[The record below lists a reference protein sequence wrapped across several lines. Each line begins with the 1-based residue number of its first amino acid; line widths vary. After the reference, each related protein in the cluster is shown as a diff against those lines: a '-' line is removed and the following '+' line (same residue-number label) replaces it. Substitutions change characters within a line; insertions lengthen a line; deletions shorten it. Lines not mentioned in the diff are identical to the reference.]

1 MASAPAPG
9 KRPPPPSTDT
19 ATVTALL
26 PRTERDP
33 MGWARTVW
41 NERDAWLHSA
51 GGVQSVFMA
60 AQLLGLRDEAVAWL
74 RSRTRL

>member
-1 MASAPAPG
+1 MSPAPAPG
-9 KRPPPPSTDT
+9 KRFPEFPADT
-19 ATVTALL
+19 ATEAALP
-26 PRTERDP
+26 PRTGRDP